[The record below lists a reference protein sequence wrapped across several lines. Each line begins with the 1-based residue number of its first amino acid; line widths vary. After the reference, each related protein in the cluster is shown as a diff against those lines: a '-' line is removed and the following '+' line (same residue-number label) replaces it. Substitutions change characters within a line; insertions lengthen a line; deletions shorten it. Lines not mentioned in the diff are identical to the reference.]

1 MSDRLVRR
9 SVCPPGQPANTQV
22 SWCITLSGSD
32 REFPALTGRSG
43 TQRARS
49 LRPELAAVLGG
60 WPLSQLAE
68 GVGDSSCLLLSG
80 VVAVLDCCI
89 VPARSLQ
96 GMACV
101 RSGQAAA
108 WPLVSDRSVRRDGV
122 KHDFAC
128 TFTRHLVLCSLP
140 LWVTL

>member
-1 MSDRLVRR
+1 M
-9 SVCPPGQPANTQV
+9 
-22 SWCITLSGSD
+22 
-32 REFPALTGRSG
+32 
-43 TQRARS
+43 
-49 LRPELAAVLGG
+49 LGG

-140 LWVTL
+140 CPMGAVTVMLEAGGADTYTSQAIPGSAPGQFSLHLPAWSAPVNAPGASAERRRS